1 MSRYVVAYSSDSG
14 GRSALALGRLFAG
27 SGDVSLVVA
36 MITPE
41 TWGYPSVARVDAEYA
56 EFLASHAA
64 QALQEAQQALGD
76 GVEVEFLARA
86 ARSPAEG
93 ILSLIAETDA
103 RLAILGSARGG
114 PIGRFAVGS
123 VTNSLLHAAPVPVA
137 LAPRDYAPSRTTSL
151 QRITCAFVPS
161 RHSSATLAA
170 AVQLARR
177 HQAPLRLVTG
187 VVRDRQMYPSL
198 VGWRSEAL
206 VEQQWREDATAAQQ
220 EALAALPEGV
230 EASAEL
236 VDGPR
241 WDDAL
246 DALTWADGEVM
257 VVGSSRLGGGSRIFL
272 GTNAIKIV
280 RGSPVPTVV
289 VPGGA

>member
-1 MSRYVVAYSSDSG
+1 VKYVVAYSSDSG
-14 GRSALALGRLFAG
+14 GRAALALGRIFAA
-27 SGDVSLVVA
+27 SGGVTLVVT

-41 TWGYPSVARVDAEYA
+41 TWGYPSIARVDAEYA

-64 QALQEAQQALGD
+64 QSLEEARQALGD
-76 GVEVEFLARA
+76 GVEAEFLARA
-86 ARSPAEG
+86 ARSPTEG
-93 ILSLIAETDA
+93 ILSLIAETEA
-103 RLAILGSARGG
+103 GLAILGSARGG

-123 VTNSLLHAAPVPVA
+123 VTNSLLHVAPVPVA
-137 LAPRDYAPSRTTSL
+137 LAPRDYAPSRQAGL
-151 QRITCAFVPS
+151 ARVTCAYVPS
-161 RHSSATLAA
+161 QHSSATLAA
-170 AVQLARR
+170 AVALARR
-177 HQAPLRLVTG
+177 HQVPLRLITG

-206 VEQQWREDATAAQQ
+206 VEAQWREEAAAAQRA
-220 EALAALPEGV
+220 ALASLPEGV
-230 EASAEL
+230 AATAEL

-246 DALTWADGEVM
+246 DALRWEEGEVL
-257 VVGSSRLGGGSRIFL
+257 VIGSSRLGGASRIFL

-289 VPGGA
+289 VPGG